1 MIYIKANSTKKSLNS
16 DASYINMASL
26 LFERN
31 NIVLKH
37 SQNDITEY
45 GKVIE
50 IDYNDIQISYGNA
63 LVDVTV
69 TKTWKYD
76 FSEID
81 SGAVDKYIFNLVYE
95 DNKWKIE
102 NVSGLSKIVFDYRL
116 QEMGDQI
123 TKEQKNDYLSI
134 FEKEIVFNIE
144 NVKDAES
151 LLSSRSGY
159 NTSAATNYALTYA
172 LTPNTSYADFTNI
185 GGDCTNFISQ
195 CLYAGGKN
203 MHYGAAYT
211 GDCWY
216 YTTSTNRSST
226 WTGAAEFR
234 SYVLSSN
241 SQLGMSTSDWNNVS
255 NGDIIQMLSSD
266 SAYHSLIITGVA
278 YSSYGR
284 SDLLVCAHTTNRRHV
299 SLNSY
304 YSGTKAYYHVN

>member
-1 MIYIKANSTKKSLNS
+1 MSLGGHRLCHRVAAEYGPGGRFNWQS
-16 DASYINMASL
+16 A
-26 LFERN
+26 
-31 NIVLKH
+31 H